1 MRVLVVEDDKNLRE
15 QLSLGADR
23 RGLHRR
29 YRRQRRGRPIPRRDR
44 TLRLAILDLG
54 LPKVDGLTVLKAW
67 RKDGRT
73 MPVLILSA
81 RDRWSE
87 KVEGLDLGAN
97 DYVTKPFHM
106 AELLARV
113 RANVR
118 RQTDHQSSVLE
129 VGDLRLN
136 AATGQVTV
144 NGAPV
149 KLTAYQ
155 YKVLDYLMHH
165 AGRIVSRTELTEKI
179 YSQDHERDSNTIE
192 VFIGILRRKIGTRP
206 HHHRKGLGLSPGRS
220 RGTAVSAG
228 AGGRP

>member
-15 QLSLGADR
+15 QLASALTDAGYTVDTADNGEDGQFLGETEPYDM
-23 RGLHRR
+23 
-29 YRRQRRGRPIPRRDR
+29 
-44 TLRLAILDLG
+44 AILDLG
-54 LPKVDGLTVLKAW
+54 LPKVDGLSVLKAW
-67 RKDGRT
+67 RKEGRT
-73 MPVLILSA
+73 HPVLILSA

-118 RQTDHQSSVLE
+118 RQTDHKSSVLE
-129 VGDLRLN
+129 VGDLSLN
-136 AATGQVTV
+136 SATGQVSV
-144 NGAPV
+144 NGIPV

-179 YSQDHERDSNTIE
+179 YAQDHERDSNTIE
-192 VFIGILRRKIGTRP
+192 VFIGILRRKLGSDRIITE
-206 HHHRKGLGLSPGRS
+206 KGLGYRLINP
-220 RGTAVSAG
+220 ADQQ
-228 AGGRP
+228 

>member
-1 MRVLVVEDDKNLRE
+1 MRLLVVEDDKNLRE
-15 QLSLGADR
+15 QLSGALADAGYTVDTADNGEDGQFLGETEPYD
-23 RGLHRR
+23 
-29 YRRQRRGRPIPRRDR
+29 
-44 TLRLAILDLG
+44 LAILDLG
-54 LPKVDGLTVLKAW
+54 LPKVDGLTVLKEW
-67 RKDGRT
+67 RKQGRSL
-73 MPVLILSA
+73 PVLILSA

-87 KVEGLDLGAN
+87 KVEGLDLGAQ

-118 RQTDHQSSVLE
+118 RQTDHQSAVLN
-129 VGDLRLN
+129 VGDLSLN
-136 AATGQVTV
+136 SATGQVTV
-144 NGAPV
+144 NGVPV

-192 VFIGILRRKIGTRP
+192 VFVGILRRKIGTNRIITE
-206 HHHRKGLGLSPGRS
+206 KGLGYRLVDP
-220 RGTAVSAG
+220 AEQQ
-228 AGGRP
+228 

>member
-1 MRVLVVEDDKNLRE
+1 MRLLVVEDDKNLRE
-15 QLSLGADR
+15 QLASALGDAGYTVDTADN
-23 RGLHRR
+23 GEDGQFLGETEP
-29 YRRQRRGRPIPRRDR
+29 YD
-44 TLRLAILDLG
+44 LAILDLG

-67 RKDGRT
+67 RKEGRT

-118 RQTDHQSSVLE
+118 RTTDHQSAVLE

-165 AGRIVSRTELTEKI
+165 AGRIVSRAELTEKI

-192 VFIGILRRKIGTRP
+192 VFIGILRRKIGTDRIITE
-206 HHHRKGLGLSPGRS
+206 KGLGYRLIDP
-220 RGTAVSAG
+220 AEQQ
-228 AGGRP
+228 

>member
-1 MRVLVVEDDKNLRE
+1 MRVLVVGDDKNLRE
-15 QLSLGADR
+15 QLSGALTDAGYTVDTADNGEDGQFLGETEPYD
-23 RGLHRR
+23 
-29 YRRQRRGRPIPRRDR
+29 
-44 TLRLAILDLG
+44 LAILDLG
-54 LPKVDGLTVLKAW
+54 LPKVDGLSVLKAW
-67 RKDGRT
+67 RKEGRS

-106 AELLARV
+106 GELLARV

-136 AATGQVTV
+136 SATGQVTV

-192 VFIGILRRKIGTRP
+192 VFIGILRRKIGSNRIITE
-206 HHHRKGLGLSPGRS
+206 KGLGYRLIDP
-220 RGTAVSAG
+220 AEQQ
-228 AGGRP
+228 

>member
-15 QLSLGADR
+15 QLSGALGDAGYTVDTADN
-23 RGLHRR
+23 GEDGQFLGETEP
-29 YRRQRRGRPIPRRDR
+29 YD
-44 TLRLAILDLG
+44 LAILDLG
-54 LPKVDGLTVLKAW
+54 LPKVDGLSVLKAW
-67 RKDGRT
+67 RKEGRS

-118 RQTDHQSSVLE
+118 RQTEHQSSVIE
-129 VGDLRLN
+129 VGDLQLN
-136 AATGQVTV
+136 SATGQVSV
-144 NGAPV
+144 NGVPI

-165 AGRIVSRTELTEKI
+165 AGRIVSRAELTEKI

-192 VFIGILRRKIGTRP
+192 VFIGILRRKIGSDRIITE
-206 HHHRKGLGLSPGRS
+206 KGLGYRLVDP
-220 RGTAVSAG
+220 AEQQ
-228 AGGRP
+228 

>member
-1 MRVLVVEDDKNLRE
+1 MRVLVVEDDRNLRE
-15 QLSLGADR
+15 QLTTALTDAGYTVDSADN
-23 RGLHRR
+23 GEDGQFMGETEP
-29 YRRQRRGRPIPRRDR
+29 YDI
-44 TLRLAILDLG
+44 AILDLG
-54 LPKVDGLTVLKAW
+54 LPKVDGLAILKAW
-67 RKDGRT
+67 RKANRNL
-73 MPVLILSA
+73 PVLILSA

-97 DYVTKPFHM
+97 DYLTKPFNM

-113 RANVR
+113 RAHVR
-118 RQTDHQSSVLE
+118 RQTDHKSAVLE

-144 NGAPV
+144 NGTPV

-165 AGRIVSRTELTEKI
+165 AGRIVSRSELTEKI

-192 VFIGILRRKIGTRP
+192 VFIGILRRKIGSNRIITE
-206 HHHRKGLGLSPGRS
+206 KGLGYRLVDP
-220 RGTAVSAG
+220 AAQQ
-228 AGGRP
+228 

>member
-1 MRVLVVEDDKNLRE
+1 MRVLVVEDDRNLRE
-15 QLSLGADR
+15 QLVSALTDAGYTVDPADNGEDGQFLGETEPYD
-23 RGLHRR
+23 LV
-29 YRRQRRGRPIPRRDR
+29 
-44 TLRLAILDLG
+44 ILDLG
-54 LPKVDGLTVLKAW
+54 LPKVDGLTVLKNW
-67 RKDGRT
+67 RTAGRS

-118 RQTDHQSSVLE
+118 RTTDHASSVLE
-129 VGDLRLN
+129 SGELRLN
-136 AATGQVTV
+136 TATGQVTV
-144 NGAPV
+144 SGAPV

-165 AGRIVSRTELTEKI
+165 AGRIVSRSELIEKI
-179 YSQDHERDSNTIE
+179 YAQDHERDSNTIE
-192 VFIGILRRKIGTRP
+192 VFIGILRRKIGPDRIITE
-206 HHHRKGLGLSPGRS
+206 KGLGYRLVNPEE
-220 RGTAVSAG
+220 AQ
-228 AGGRP
+228 

>member
-1 MRVLVVEDDKNLRE
+1 MCRPSVSDEASTSSSVV
-15 QLSLGADR
+15 AD
-23 RGLHRR
+23 
-29 YRRQRRGRPIPRRDR
+29 
-44 TLRLAILDLG
+44 
-54 LPKVDGLTVLKAW
+54 
-67 RKDGRT
+67 
-73 MPVLILSA
+73 LSA

-118 RQTDHQSSVLE
+118 RQTDHKSSVLE

-136 AATGQVTV
+136 AATGQVAV
-144 NGAPV
+144 NGAPI

-165 AGRIVSRTELTEKI
+165 AGRIVSRSELTEKI

-192 VFIGILRRKIGTRP
+192 VFIGILRRKIGSNRIITE
-206 HHHRKGLGLSPGRS
+206 KGLGYRLVDP
-220 RGTAVSAG
+220 AEQQ
-228 AGGRP
+228 

>member
-15 QLSLGADR
+15 QLAAALGDAGYTVDSADN
-23 RGLHRR
+23 GEDGQFLGETEP
-29 YRRQRRGRPIPRRDR
+29 YD
-44 TLRLAILDLG
+44 LAILDLG
-54 LPKVDGLTVLKAW
+54 LPKIDGLSVLKYW
-67 RKDGRT
+67 RKEGRT

-106 AELLARV
+106 GELLARV

-118 RQTDHQSSVLE
+118 RQTDHQSSTLE
-129 VGDLRLN
+129 VGDLQLN
-136 AATGQVTV
+136 SATGQVTV

-165 AGRIVSRTELTEKI
+165 AGRIVSRSELTEKI

-192 VFIGILRRKIGTRP
+192 VFIGILRRKIGSDRIITE
-206 HHHRKGLGLSPGRS
+206 KGLGYRLIDPAA
-220 RGTAVSAG
+220 TQ
-228 AGGRP
+228 

>member
-1 MRVLVVEDDKNLRE
+1 MRVLVVEDDKNLRD
-15 QLSLGADR
+15 QLSAALVDAGYTVDTADNGEDGQFLGETEPYD
-23 RGLHRR
+23 
-29 YRRQRRGRPIPRRDR
+29 
-44 TLRLAILDLG
+44 LAILDLG
-54 LPKVDGLTVLKAW
+54 LPKVDGLTILRAW
-67 RKDGRT
+67 RKEGRNL
-73 MPVLILSA
+73 PVLILSA

-97 DYVTKPFHM
+97 DYLTKPFNM

-113 RANVR
+113 RAHVR
-118 RQTDHQSSVLE
+118 RQTDHKSAVLE

-144 NGAPV
+144 NGTPV

-192 VFIGILRRKIGTRP
+192 VFIGILRRKIGSNRILTE
-206 HHHRKGLGLSPGRS
+206 KGLGYRLVDP
-220 RGTAVSAG
+220 AAEQ
-228 AGGRP
+228 

>member
-15 QLSLGADR
+15 QLAGALVDAGYTVDTADNGEDGQFLGETEPYD
-23 RGLHRR
+23 
-29 YRRQRRGRPIPRRDR
+29 
-44 TLRLAILDLG
+44 LAILDLG
-54 LPKVDGLTVLKAW
+54 LPKVDGLSVLKAW
-67 RKDGRT
+67 RKDGRS

-97 DYVTKPFHM
+97 DYVTKPFNM

-192 VFIGILRRKIGTRP
+192 VFVGILRRKIGSNRIITE
-206 HHHRKGLGLSPGRS
+206 KGLGYRLVDP
-220 RGTAVSAG
+220 ADAQ
-228 AGGRP
+228 

>member
-15 QLSLGADR
+15 QLAAALGDAGYTVDSADN
-23 RGLHRR
+23 GEDGQFLGETEP
-29 YRRQRRGRPIPRRDR
+29 YD
-44 TLRLAILDLG
+44 LAILDLG
-54 LPKVDGLTVLKAW
+54 LPKIDGLSVLKYW
-67 RKDGRT
+67 RKEGRT

-106 AELLARV
+106 GELLARV

-118 RQTDHQSSVLE
+118 RQTDHQSSTLE
-129 VGDLRLN
+129 VGDLQLN
-136 AATGQVTV
+136 SATGQVTV

-165 AGRIVSRTELTEKI
+165 AGRIVSRSELTEKI

-192 VFIGILRRKIGTRP
+192 VFIGILRRKIGSDRIITE
-206 HHHRKGLGLSPGRS
+206 KGLGYRLIDP
-220 RGTAVSAG
+220 AAMQ
-228 AGGRP
+228 

>member
-15 QLSLGADR
+15 QLTAALTDAGYTVDAADN
-23 RGLHRR
+23 GEDGQFMGETEP
-29 YRRQRRGRPIPRRDR
+29 YDI
-44 TLRLAILDLG
+44 AILDLG
-54 LPKVDGLTVLKAW
+54 LPQVDGLTILKAW
-67 RKDGRT
+67 RKEGRT
-73 MPVLILSA
+73 LPVLILSA

-97 DYVTKPFHM
+97 DYLTKPFNM

-113 RANVR
+113 RAHVR
-118 RQTDHQSSVLE
+118 KQTDHKSAVLE

-144 NGAPV
+144 NGTPV

-192 VFIGILRRKIGTRP
+192 VFIGILRRKIGSNRIITE
-206 HHHRKGLGLSPGRS
+206 KGLGYRLIDP
-220 RGTAVSAG
+220 AAEQ
-228 AGGRP
+228 

>member
-1 MRVLVVEDDKNLRE
+1 MRVLVVEDDRNLRE
-15 QLSLGADR
+15 QLISALTDAGYAVDPADN
-23 RGLHRR
+23 GEDGQFMGETEP
-29 YRRQRRGRPIPRRDR
+29 YD
-44 TLRLAILDLG
+44 LAILDLG

-67 RKDGRT
+67 RAQGRS

-97 DYVTKPFHM
+97 DYLTKPFHM

-118 RQTDHQSSVLE
+118 RTSDQTSAVLE
-129 VGDLRLN
+129 SGDLALN
-136 AATGQVTV
+136 TATGQVTV
-144 NGAPV
+144 DGRPV

-165 AGRIVSRTELTEKI
+165 RGRIVSRSELIEKI
-179 YSQDHERDSNTIE
+179 YAQDHERDSNTIE
-192 VFIGILRRKIGTRP
+192 VFIGILRRKIGAERIVTE
-206 HHHRKGLGLSPGRS
+206 KGLGYRLVDPIDGQ
-220 RGTAVSAG
+220 
-228 AGGRP
+228 

>member
-15 QLSLGADR
+15 QLASALGDAGYTVDTADN
-23 RGLHRR
+23 GEDGQFQGETEP
-29 YRRQRRGRPIPRRDR
+29 YDI
-44 TLRLAILDLG
+44 AILDLG

-67 RKDGRT
+67 RKAGRDL
-73 MPVLILSA
+73 PVLILSA

-113 RANVR
+113 RANIR
-118 RQTDHQSSVLE
+118 RQTDHKSSLLE

-136 AATGQVTV
+136 AATGQVSV
-144 NGAPV
+144 AGVPV

-155 YKVLDYLMHH
+155 YKVLDYMMHH
-165 AGRIVSRTELTEKI
+165 AGRIISRTELTEKI
-179 YSQDHERDSNTIE
+179 YAQDHERDSNTIE
-192 VFIGILRRKIGTRP
+192 VFVGILRRKIGTERIVTE
-206 HHHRKGLGLSPGRS
+206 KGLGYRLIDP
-220 RGTAVSAG
+220 AEQQ
-228 AGGRP
+228 

>member
-15 QLSLGADR
+15 QLSGALADAGYTVDTAGDGEEGQFLGETEPYD
-23 RGLHRR
+23 L
-29 YRRQRRGRPIPRRDR
+29 I
-44 TLRLAILDLG
+44 ILDLG
-54 LPKVDGLTVLKAW
+54 LPKVDGLSVLKAW
-67 RKDGRT
+67 RKQGRS

-118 RQTDHQSSVLE
+118 RQTEHQSSVIE
-129 VGDLRLN
+129 VGDLQLN
-136 AATGQVTV
+136 SATGQVTV
-144 NGAPV
+144 AGVPV

-165 AGRIVSRTELTEKI
+165 AGRIVSRAELTEKI
-179 YSQDHERDSNTIE
+179 YAQDHERDSNTIE
-192 VFIGILRRKIGTRP
+192 VFIGILRRKIGSNRIITE
-206 HHHRKGLGLSPGRS
+206 KGLGYRLVDP
-220 RGTAVSAG
+220 AEQQ
-228 AGGRP
+228 

>member
-15 QLSLGADR
+15 QLASALTDAGYTVDTADNGEEGQFLGETEPYD
-23 RGLHRR
+23 
-29 YRRQRRGRPIPRRDR
+29 I
-44 TLRLAILDLG
+44 AILDLG
-54 LPKVDGLTVLKAW
+54 LPKVDGLTVLKSW
-67 RKDGRT
+67 RKEGKT
-73 MPVLILSA
+73 LPVLILSA

-118 RQTDHQSSVLE
+118 RQTDHTSSVLS
-129 VGDLRLN
+129 VGDLSLN
-136 AATGQVTV
+136 SATGQVTV
-144 NGAPV
+144 NGVPV

-165 AGRIVSRTELTEKI
+165 AGRIVSRMELTEKI
-179 YSQDHERDSNTIE
+179 YAQDHERDSNTIE
-192 VFIGILRRKIGTRP
+192 VFIGILRRKVGQDRIITE
-206 HHHRKGLGLSPGRS
+206 KGLGYRLVDP
-220 RGTAVSAG
+220 AEQQ
-228 AGGRP
+228 

>member
-1 MRVLVVEDDKNLRE
+1 MRLLVVEDDKNLRE
-15 QLSLGADR
+15 QLASALGDAGYTVDTADN
-23 RGLHRR
+23 GEDGQFLGETEP
-29 YRRQRRGRPIPRRDR
+29 YD
-44 TLRLAILDLG
+44 LAILDLG

-67 RKDGRT
+67 RKEGRS

-118 RQTDHQSSVLE
+118 RTTDHQSAVLE

-165 AGRIVSRTELTEKI
+165 AGRIVSRAELTEKI

-192 VFIGILRRKIGTRP
+192 VFIGILRRKIGTDRIITE
-206 HHHRKGLGLSPGRS
+206 KGLGYRLIDP
-220 RGTAVSAG
+220 ADQQ
-228 AGGRP
+228 

>member
-15 QLSLGADR
+15 QLAGALTDAGYTVDTADNGEDGQFLGETEPYD
-23 RGLHRR
+23 
-29 YRRQRRGRPIPRRDR
+29 
-44 TLRLAILDLG
+44 LAILDLG
-54 LPKVDGLTVLKAW
+54 LPKVDGLSVLKAW
-67 RKDGRT
+67 RKEGRS

-144 NGAPV
+144 NGTPV

-192 VFIGILRRKIGTRP
+192 VFIGILRRKIGSERIITE
-206 HHHRKGLGLSPGRS
+206 KGLGYRLVDP
-220 RGTAVSAG
+220 AEQQ
-228 AGGRP
+228 

>member
-15 QLSLGADR
+15 QLAAALGDAGYTVDTADN
-23 RGLHRR
+23 GEEGQFMGETEP
-29 YRRQRRGRPIPRRDR
+29 YD
-44 TLRLAILDLG
+44 LAILDLG

-67 RKDGRT
+67 RKEGRT

-136 AATGQVTV
+136 SATGQVTV
-144 NGAPV
+144 NGVPV

-165 AGRIVSRTELTEKI
+165 AGRIVSRSELTEKI

-192 VFIGILRRKIGTRP
+192 VFIGILRRKVGAERIITE
-206 HHHRKGLGLSPGRS
+206 KGLGYRLVDP
-220 RGTAVSAG
+220 AEQQ
-228 AGGRP
+228 

>member
-15 QLSLGADR
+15 QLSGALTDAGYTVDTADNGEDGQFLGETEPYD
-23 RGLHRR
+23 LV
-29 YRRQRRGRPIPRRDR
+29 
-44 TLRLAILDLG
+44 ILDLG
-54 LPKVDGLTVLKAW
+54 LPKIDGLSVLKSW

-118 RQTDHQSSVLE
+118 RTTEHQSSVIE
-129 VGDLRLN
+129 VGDLSLN
-136 AATGQVTV
+136 SATGQVAV

-165 AGRIVSRTELTEKI
+165 AGRIVSRSELTEKI

-192 VFIGILRRKIGTRP
+192 VFIGILRRKIGTNRIITE
-206 HHHRKGLGLSPGRS
+206 KGLGYRLVDP
-220 RGTAVSAG
+220 AEQQ
-228 AGGRP
+228 

>member
-15 QLSLGADR
+15 QLASALGDAGYTVDTADN
-23 RGLHRR
+23 GEDGQFLGETEP
-29 YRRQRRGRPIPRRDR
+29 YD
-44 TLRLAILDLG
+44 LAILDLG
-54 LPKVDGLTVLKAW
+54 LPKVDGLSVLKAW
-67 RKDGRT
+67 RKEGRT
-73 MPVLILSA
+73 LPVLILSA

-136 AATGQVTV
+136 SATGQVTV
-144 NGAPV
+144 NGVPV

-192 VFIGILRRKIGTRP
+192 VFVGILRRKIGSNRIITE
-206 HHHRKGLGLSPGRS
+206 KGLGYRLVDP
-220 RGTAVSAG
+220 AEQQ
-228 AGGRP
+228 

>member
-1 MRVLVVEDDKNLRE
+1 MRVLVVEDDKNLRD
-15 QLSLGADR
+15 QLAAALGDAGYSVDTADN
-23 RGLHRR
+23 GEDGQFLGETEP
-29 YRRQRRGRPIPRRDR
+29 YD
-44 TLRLAILDLG
+44 LAILDLG
-54 LPKVDGLTVLKAW
+54 LPKVDGLSVLKAW

-106 AELLARV
+106 GELLARV

-118 RQTDHQSSVLE
+118 RTTDHTSAVLE

-144 NGAPV
+144 NGAPI

-165 AGRIVSRTELTEKI
+165 AGRIVSRSELTEKI

-192 VFIGILRRKIGTRP
+192 VFIGILRRKIGSNRIVTE
-206 HHHRKGLGLSPGRS
+206 KGLGYRLIDP
-220 RGTAVSAG
+220 AAEQ
-228 AGGRP
+228 

>member
-1 MRVLVVEDDKNLRE
+1 VVEDDKNLRE
-15 QLSLGADR
+15 QLTGALTDAGYTVDTADNGEEGQFLGETEPYD
-23 RGLHRR
+23 
-29 YRRQRRGRPIPRRDR
+29 
-44 TLRLAILDLG
+44 LAILDLG
-54 LPKVDGLTVLKAW
+54 LPKVDGLSVLKAW
-67 RKDGRT
+67 RKEGRS

-106 AELLARV
+106 GELLARV

-118 RQTDHQSSVLE
+118 RQTDHKSAVIE

-136 AATGQVTV
+136 SATGQVTV

-179 YSQDHERDSNTIE
+179 YAQDHERDSNTIE
-192 VFIGILRRKIGTRP
+192 VFIGILRRKIGSDRIITE
-206 HHHRKGLGLSPGRS
+206 KGLGYRLIDPA
-220 RGTAVSAG
+220 TEQQ
-228 AGGRP
+228 

>member
-15 QLSLGADR
+15 QLAAALGDAGYSVDSADN
-23 RGLHRR
+23 GEDGQFLGETEP
-29 YRRQRRGRPIPRRDR
+29 YD
-44 TLRLAILDLG
+44 LAILDLG
-54 LPKVDGLTVLKAW
+54 LPKVDGLSVLKAW
-67 RKDGRT
+67 RKEGRT

-87 KVEGLDLGAN
+87 KVEGLDLGAQ

-106 AELLARV
+106 GELLARV

-118 RQTDHQSSVLE
+118 RQTDHTSSVLE
-129 VGDLRLN
+129 VGELRLN
-136 AATGQVTV
+136 SATGQVTV

-165 AGRIVSRTELTEKI
+165 AGRIVSRAELTEKI
-179 YSQDHERDSNTIE
+179 YAQDHERDSNTIE
-192 VFIGILRRKIGTRP
+192 VFIGILRRKIGSDRIITE
-206 HHHRKGLGLSPGRS
+206 KGLGYRLIDP
-220 RGTAVSAG
+220 AAE
-228 AGGRP
+228 A

>member
-15 QLSLGADR
+15 QLSAALGDAGYSVDTADN
-23 RGLHRR
+23 GEDGQFLGETEP
-29 YRRQRRGRPIPRRDR
+29 YD
-44 TLRLAILDLG
+44 LAILDLG
-54 LPKVDGLTVLKAW
+54 LPKVDGLSVLKAW

-106 AELLARV
+106 GELLARV

-118 RQTDHQSSVLE
+118 RQTEHTSSVLE

-192 VFIGILRRKIGTRP
+192 VFIGILRRKIGTNRIVTE
-206 HHHRKGLGLSPGRS
+206 KGLGYRLIDP
-220 RGTAVSAG
+220 AAEQ
-228 AGGRP
+228 

>member
-1 MRVLVVEDDKNLRE
+1 MRVLVVEDDKNLRD
-15 QLSLGADR
+15 QLAAALGDAGYTVDVADN
-23 RGLHRR
+23 GEDGQFLGETEP
-29 YRRQRRGRPIPRRDR
+29 YD
-44 TLRLAILDLG
+44 LAILDLG

-67 RKDGRT
+67 RKLGHT
-73 MPVLILSA
+73 LPVLILSA

-97 DYVTKPFHM
+97 DYLTKPFNM

-113 RANVR
+113 RAHVR
-118 RQTDHQSSVLE
+118 RQTDHKTSVLE

-144 NGAPV
+144 NGAPI

-165 AGRIVSRTELTEKI
+165 AGRIVSRSELTEKI

-192 VFIGILRRKIGTRP
+192 VFIGILRRKVGSNRILTE
-206 HHHRKGLGLSPGRS
+206 KGLGYRLIDP
-220 RGTAVSAG
+220 AAQQ
-228 AGGRP
+228 

>member
-15 QLSLGADR
+15 QLASALGDAGYTVDTADN
-23 RGLHRR
+23 GEDGQFLGETEP
-29 YRRQRRGRPIPRRDR
+29 YD
-44 TLRLAILDLG
+44 LAILDLG
-54 LPKVDGLTVLKAW
+54 LPKVDGLSVLKAW
-67 RKDGRT
+67 RKEGRS

-87 KVEGLDLGAN
+87 KVEGLDLGAQ

-106 AELLARV
+106 GELLARV

-165 AGRIVSRTELTEKI
+165 AGRIVSRSELTEKI

-192 VFIGILRRKIGTRP
+192 VFIGILRRKIGANRILTE
-206 HHHRKGLGLSPGRS
+206 KGLGYRLVDP
-220 RGTAVSAG
+220 AAEQQ
-228 AGGRP
+228 

>member
-1 MRVLVVEDDKNLRE
+1 MRVLVIEDDKNLRE
-15 QLSLGADR
+15 QLAAALGDAGYTVDSADN
-23 RGLHRR
+23 GEDGQFLGETEP
-29 YRRQRRGRPIPRRDR
+29 YD
-44 TLRLAILDLG
+44 LAILDLG
-54 LPKVDGLTVLKAW
+54 LPKIDGLSVLKFW
-67 RKDGRT
+67 RKEGRT

-106 AELLARV
+106 GELLARV

-118 RQTDHQSSVLE
+118 RQTDHQSSTLE
-129 VGDLRLN
+129 VGDLQLN
-136 AATGQVTV
+136 SATGQVTV

-165 AGRIVSRTELTEKI
+165 AGRIVSRSELTEKI

-192 VFIGILRRKIGTRP
+192 VFIGILRRKIGSDRIITE
-206 HHHRKGLGLSPGRS
+206 KGLGYRLVDP
-220 RGTAVSAG
+220 AAMQ
-228 AGGRP
+228 